1 MDKWGC
7 EKIRRGRDKEYE
19 WYVSNAENTKKFR
32 KPEDYN
38 SDEDNFNGCDYRVDL
53 Y

>member
-1 MDKWGC
+1 MW
-7 EKIRRGRDKEYE
+7 ENE

-38 SDEDNFNGCDYRVDL
+38 SDEDNFDGWDYRVDL